1 MLTTT
6 LRLLGEV
13 QRLYGNGKCMSRLE
27 QIKSYIKAKCP
38 VCVSVIK
45 QNLES
50 RYNWKP
56 IASVFSD
63 IYYNRG
69 FGSQGSFSGSG
80 SDLSQTSVIR
90 QEIPILLKG
99 IYAKSLLDA
108 PCGDFHWMKETK
120 LDIDRYIGGD
130 IVPDLIAQNQQKYS
144 CETREF
150 ITLDIAKDNLPQ
162 VDIILCRDCLVHF
175 SFKDITSTIKNFK
188 KSKSKYL
195 LTTTFTGLSRNSN
208 IFTGQWRPINLQ
220 LPPFNFP
227 EPIKLINEKCTEAG
241 GKYSDKS
248 LGLWKF
254 DDVSL

>member
-1 MLTTT
+1 
-6 LRLLGEV
+6 
-13 QRLYGNGKCMSRLE
+13 MSRLE

-38 VCVSVIK
+38 VCVLVIE
-45 QNLES
+45 QIIGL
-50 RYNWKP
+50 RYKWKP
-56 IASVFSD
+56 ITSVFSE
-63 IYYNRG
+63 IYYNKG
-69 FGSQGSFSGSG
+69 FGGQDSVSGPG
-80 SDLSQTSVIR
+80 SDLTQTSVIR
-90 QEIPILLKG
+90 QEIPILIKE
-99 IYAKSLLDA
+99 INAKSLLDA

-144 CETREF
+144 CETMEF
-150 ITLDIAKDNLPQ
+150 IVLDITKTKDDLPQ
-162 VDIILCRDCLVHF
+162 VDIILCRDCLVHL
-175 SFKDITSTIKNFK
+175 SFKDITSAIRNFK

-195 LTTTFTGLSRNSN
+195 VTTTFTGLSKNRD
-208 IFTGQWRPINLQ
+208 IITGQWRPINLQ